1 VGILQNYTEQ
11 GIPDNNRFKF
21 EPGDKPPIVK
31 SIPSTIDSNA
41 PKANEVTK
49 RADDLVRI
57 GKILTQKEGVKYLAN
72 EALLNAGKYK
82 PNPKRKTGVGK
93 KLSVLSQGLLDTA
106 KLIGSTLAQVP
117 VNGTGLHFVKR
128 FAGKGEGTYLNDIGF
143 DQTVPHAVNNPLQ
156 GASGKSLP
164 DARGV
169 SSKADEALQDNGLS
183 IVASAPSGTN
193 TDSVSK
199 TGEVGITFKP
209 GLGYNDKFT
218 DETQSGNKNIT
229 VRVGLGSPGKD
240 QTLELGEDKIN
251 LLAPVDA
258 KLDGKS
264 GDTGRDLIKFR
275 IQVLTPG
282 EDDANPNAK
291 HLYFRAFLNTFSDS
305 VSSNWNSFQYTGRGE
320 SFHTY
325 GGFERS
331 IDVGFHLAAQSR
343 AEMRPMY
350 RKLNYLIG
358 STAPTYKN
366 NFMRGTFVK
375 LTVGDYIYEIPGF
388 INNVTIT
395 WNNDY
400 PWEIAAGRIEEDEL
414 DTGTQE
420 LPMILD
426 VNFGFTPIHSFIPTA
441 GGFDSSLGQSFA
453 SKYITNGFTDENT
466 YIEQNDFLDGNFG
479 AV

>member
-1 VGILQNYTEQ
+1 MGILQNYTEQ

-31 SIPSTIDSNA
+31 SIPSTIDSKG
-41 PKANEVTK
+41 PKANELTK

-164 DARGV
+164 EANQV
-169 SSKADEALQDNGLS
+169 ASKADEALQDNGLS
-183 IVASAPSGTN
+183 IVASAPSGTS
-193 TDSVSK
+193 TTPESI
-199 TGEVGITFKP
+199 TGEAIDSFSKGQ
-209 GLGYNDKFT
+209 GYNDKLT
-218 DETQSGNKNIT
+218 DPDQRGEENIT

-240 QTLELGEDKIN
+240 PDLLLGQDKIN

-282 EDDANPNAK
+282 DDDANPNAK

-331 IDVGFHLAAQSR
+331 IDVGFHLAAQSK

-358 STAPTYKN
+358 STAPTYKD
-366 NFMRGTFVK
+366 NFMRGTFAK

-388 INNVTIT
+388 INNVNIT

-400 PWEIAAGRIEEDEL
+400 PWEIAAGKPEGNEL
-414 DTGTQE
+414 DIKSQE
-420 LPMILD
+420 LPMVLD

-441 GGFDSSLGQSFA
+441 GGIDTSQGQSFA
-453 SKYITNGFTDENT
+453 SKYITNGFSDEST
-466 YIEQNDFLDGNFG
+466 YIEQSDFLDGNFG
-479 AV
+479 

>member
-1 VGILQNYTEQ
+1 MGILQNYTEQ

-31 SIPSTIDSNA
+31 SIPSTIDSTA
-41 PKANEVTK
+41 PKANELTK

-57 GKILTQKEGVKYLAN
+57 GKILTQAQGVKYLAN

-169 SSKADEALQDNGLS
+169 ASKADEALQDNGLS

-193 TDSVSK
+193 TDSVSI
-199 TGEVGITFKP
+199 TGEEGITFEP
-209 GLGYNDKFT
+209 GQGYNDRFT
-218 DETQSGNKNIT
+218 DNQQDLDKNIT
-229 VRVGLGSPGKD
+229 VRVGLGSPGLDDVLINGRK
-240 QTLELGEDKIN
+240 LGLGTDRIN
-251 LLAPVDA
+251 LLSPVDK
-258 KLDGKS
+258 KLDGLTGS
-264 GDTGRDLIKFR
+264 TGRDLIKFR

-282 EDDANPNAK
+282 DDNDNPNAK
-291 HLYFRAFLNTFSDS
+291 HLYFRAFLNTFNDNASA
-305 VSSNWNSFQYTGRGE
+305 NWNSFQYTGRGE

-331 IDVGFHLAAQSR
+331 IDVGFHLAAQSK

-366 NFMRGTFVK
+366 NFMRGTFAK
-375 LTVGDYIYEIPGF
+375 LTVGDYIYELPGF
-388 INNVTIT
+388 INNVGISWT
-395 WNNDY
+395 NEY
-400 PWEIAAGRIEEDEL
+400 PWEIAAGKPEKNEL
-414 DTGTQE
+414 DVGSQE
-420 LPMILD
+420 LPMVLD
-426 VNFGFTPIHSFIPTA
+426 VNFGFTPIHKFTPTA
-441 GGFDSSLGQSFA
+441 GGIETNNQSLG
-453 SKYITNGFTDENT
+453 SKYITNGFSDEST
-466 YIEQNDFLDGNFG
+466 YIKQDE
-479 AV
+479 

>member
-1 VGILQNYTEQ
+1 MGILQNYTEQ

-31 SIPSTIDSNA
+31 SIPSTIDSKG
-41 PKANEVTK
+41 PKANELTK

-93 KLSVLSQGLLDTA
+93 KLSVLSQGLLDTV

-193 TDSVSK
+193 TDSVSI
-199 TGEVGITFKP
+199 TGEEGITFEP
-209 GLGYNDKFT
+209 GQGYNDRFNDKEQ
-218 DETQSGNKNIT
+218 DLDKNIT
-229 VRVGLGSPGKD
+229 VRVGLGSPGLFDPIINNRK
-240 QTLELGEDKIN
+240 LGLAADRIN
-251 LLAPVDA
+251 LLAPVDK
-258 KLDGKS
+258 KLDGKT
-264 GDTGRDLIKFR
+264 GTTGRDLVKFR

-343 AEMRPMY
+343 DEMRPMY

-358 STAPTYKN
+358 STAPTYKD

-375 LTVGDYIYEIPGF
+375 LTVGDYIYELPGF
-388 INNVTIT
+388 INNVSIT

-400 PWEIAAGRIEEDEL
+400 PWELALGRLEGDEL
-414 DTGTQE
+414 DSGTQE
-420 LPMILD
+420 LPMLLD
-426 VNFGFTPIHSFIPTA
+426 VNFGFTPIHKFIPTA
-441 GGFDSSLGQSFA
+441 GGKEINNQSVA
-453 SKYITNGFTDENT
+453 AKYITNGFTDENT
-466 YIEQNDFLDGNFG
+466 YIVENE
-479 AV
+479 

>member
-1 VGILQNYTEQ
+1 MGILQNYTEQ

-82 PNPKRKTGVGK
+82 SNPKRKTGVGK

-169 SSKADEALQDNGLS
+169 SSRADEALQDNGLS
-183 IVASAPSGTN
+183 IVASAPEGTITTSEKLEGN
-193 TDSVSK
+193 RTDTFSK
-199 TGEVGITFKP
+199 GQ
-209 GLGYNDKFT
+209 GYNDKLT
-218 DETQSGNKNIT
+218 DPKQRGSENIS
-229 VRVGLGSPGKD
+229 VRVGLGSPG
-240 QTLELGEDKIN
+240 LGKIGFNGRKFGLGIDKIN
-251 LLAPVDA
+251 LLSPVDK
-258 KLDGKS
+258 KLDGETGS
-264 GDTGRDLIKFR
+264 TGRDLIKFR

-282 EDDANPNAK
+282 ADNDNPNAK
-291 HLYFRAFLNTFSDS
+291 HLYFRAFLNTFNDNASA
-305 VSSNWNSFQYTGRGE
+305 NWNSFQYTGRGE

-331 IDVGFHLAAQSR
+331 IDVGFHLAAQSKE
-343 AEMRPMY
+343 EMRPMY

-358 STAPTYKN
+358 STAPTYKD
-366 NFMRGTFVK
+366 NFMRGTFAK
-375 LTVGDYIYEIPGF
+375 LTVGDYIYELPGF
-388 INNVTIT
+388 INNVGISWT
-395 WNNDY
+395 NEY
-400 PWEIAAGRIEEDEL
+400 PWEIAAGKPEGNEL
-414 DTGTQE
+414 DKGAQE
-420 LPMILD
+420 LPMLLD

-441 GGFDSSLGQSFA
+441 GGKELNNQSIA
-453 SKYITNGFTDENT
+453 SKYITNGFSDEST
-466 YIEQNDFLDGNFG
+466 YIKQDE
-479 AV
+479 